1 MAKITVEP
9 LLRVCGR
16 VYRVGVRVHD
26 LMVKFIGNIL
36 TSHAQADKHPERG
49 TKQFHI
55 TPDEASLMNVTGLPV
70 HLEHAGNVK
79 VGKVTK
85 SWNDKDGKKW
95 VLADVD
101 TSTIEGK
108 YVRNDLC
115 SAVPRYKGLSLQ
127 HMYREYADGSSN
139 KEAIEVSICR
149 EPRRPGCEIVHA
161 ATNAPRYK
169 VPRHV
174 QRNMTDDSSTITTN
188 ELTPTAES
196 TAVAASAAAP
206 PVPSAQQ
213 LMAEV
218 VEASHKNE
226 QLKRELEEK
235 SNALA
240 AVEARE
246 LEVQKL
252 ALEQQT
258 EMATKLGDA
267 VLEHVAKLDPSLANE
282 DTTTAIA
289 TLRDKYPKEIARVM
303 EVACCASKHAQKLEL
318 ELADQ
323 KDTLD
328 RKLMEQAYHAAVAAR
343 PGCHGTSTEVIVE
356 AAVPA
361 SKRHRANDYVVSR
374 SAEPTSTAQH
384 FSGPDNMTLNQ
395 IKEAYNGLKGS
406 GSTVDAMKSVAGIL
420 NQQRQRGFR

>member
-1 MAKITVEP
+1 
-9 LLRVCGR
+9 
-16 VYRVGVRVHD
+16 
-26 LMVKFIGNIL
+26 MVKFIGNIL
-36 TSHAQADKHPERG
+36 TSHAHAEAHPERG
-49 TKQFHI
+49 AKQFHI
-55 TPDEASLMNVTGLPV
+55 TPDEASTMDATGLPV

-79 VGKVTK
+79 VGTVTK

-101 TSTIEGK
+101 VSTIEGK

-115 SAVPRYKGLSLQ
+115 SGTPRYKGLSLQ
-127 HMYREYADGSSN
+127 HIYREYADGSSN
-139 KEAIEVSICR
+139 KEPIEVSICR

-174 QRNMTDDSSTITTN
+174 QRSMTDETKNPTDSPPTT
-188 ELTPTAES
+188 ES
-196 TAVAASAAAP
+196 TAVAASAAAAP

-218 VEASHKNE
+218 VEASQQNE
-226 QLKRELEEK
+226 QLKLQLQEK
-235 SNALA
+235 STALA
-240 AVEARE
+240 AIEARE
-246 LEVQKL
+246 TEVQKL
-252 ALEQQT
+252 AMQQQT

-289 TLRDKYPKEIARVM
+289 TLRNKYPREIARVM

-318 ELADQ
+318 ELAEQ
-323 KDTLD
+323 KESID

-343 PGCHGTSTEVIVE
+343 PGCHGTSAEMVVE

-361 SKRHRANDYVVSR
+361 SKKQRINEYAVNRVADPPSGG
-374 SAEPTSTAQH
+374 QH
-384 FSGPDNMTLNQ
+384 FAGPDIMTLQQ
-395 IKEAYNGLKGS
+395 IQEAYNGLKGS

-420 NQQRQRGFR
+420 GQQRQKGFR

>member
-1 MAKITVEP
+1 
-9 LLRVCGR
+9 
-16 VYRVGVRVHD
+16 
-26 LMVKFIGNIL
+26 MVKFIGNIL
-36 TSHAQADKHPERG
+36 TSHAQANAHPERG

-55 TPDEASLMNVTGLPV
+55 TPDEASAMDATGLPV

-79 VGKVTK
+79 VGTVTK

-115 SAVPRYKGLSLQ
+115 SATPRYKGLSLQ

-174 QRNMTDDSSTITTN
+174 QRSMTDETKNPTDSAP
-188 ELTPTAES
+188 PTEP
-196 TAVAASAAAP
+196 TAVAASAAAAP

-218 VEASHKNE
+218 VEASQQNE
-226 QLKRELEEK
+226 QLKLQLEEK
-235 SNALA
+235 STALA

-246 LEVQKL
+246 AEVQKL
-252 ALEQQT
+252 AVQEQT

-267 VLEHVAKLDPSLANE
+267 VLEHVARLDPSLANA
-282 DTTTAIA
+282 DTTSAIA
-289 TLRDKYPKEIARVM
+289 TLREQYPREIARVM

-318 ELADQ
+318 ELAEQ
-323 KDTLD
+323 KESLD

-343 PGCHGTSTEVIVE
+343 PGCHGSSTDVVIE

-361 SKRHRANDYVVSR
+361 SKRQRVNEYAVSR
-374 SAEPTSTAQH
+374 VAEPGSTPQH
-384 FSGPDNMTLNQ
+384 AVGPDSMTLEQ
-395 IKEAYNGLKGS
+395 IREAYNGLRGS

-420 NQQRQRGFR
+420 GQQRQRGFR